1 MEQKEEKLLQRI
13 LDLSLRTQTVEFL
26 EEKLENLSNIRL
38 IGDFQIGH
46 KKA

>member
-1 MEQKEEKLLQRI
+1 MQRI

-26 EEKLENLSNIRL
+26 EEKIENLSNIRL
-38 IGDFQIGH
+38 TSDFQIGH